1 MVFVSVNMMSWNDYG
16 LWSQKDPGASP
27 AGSRHHFCPLKTLGN
42 IWRHFWLSAT
52 QVGRVLLAFTE
63 RSPGRCSTSYNAQ
76 DGTHNKRIIWPK
88 GQ

>member
-42 IWRHFWLSAT
+42 TEMIIP
-52 QVGRVLLAFTE
+52 LLQTWKSKTIVKELAKA
-63 RSPGRCSTSYNAQ
+63 SQ
-76 DGTHNKRIIWPK
+76 LDK
-88 GQ
+88 